1 MNRDDIS
8 CLLGNRCKLRQFD
21 SWNID
26 KIDEVLET
34 DSKHSGLK
42 ISLYQV
48 CIPRSLRLNCPLES
62 EKCLRHSTKWDS
74 VRQCSMACGF
84 IKISQIGAGGESR
97 NKNRCVNMH
106 NQKGLC
112 TSSWW
117 LYSVAYSISV
127 IMLVD
132 ELIANLLN
140 IHNQQFL
147 LNDNELSQSSELQT
161 LMWHAFIGSFLP
173 LPPNHNHPLPTSG
186 TDI

>member
-1 MNRDDIS
+1 MKNW
-8 CLLGNRCKLRQFD
+8 RQIP
-21 SWNID
+21 SI
-26 KIDEVLET
+26 LA
-34 DSKHSGLK
+34 SRYLH
-42 ISLYQV
+42 QV
-48 CIPRSLRLNCPLES
+48 CIPRSLRLNCPLEA
-62 EKCLRHSTKWDS
+62 EKCFRHSTKWDS
-74 VRQCSMACGF
+74 IRQCGMAHGF

-106 NQKGLC
+106 NQRGLC

-117 LYSVAYSISV
+117 LYPVAYSISV

-161 LMWHAFIGSFLP
+161 LVWHNFIGSFLP
-173 LPPNHNHPLPTSG
+173 LPPNHIHPLPTSG
-186 TDI
+186 TDF